1 VVDAAAVA
9 QPIAEPRRSGRP
21 AAEYIGVAALVAASW
36 LPVLVGVLT
45 HPAFG
50 WVAAAALAGA
60 AALATAHRPPR
71 VLVASLIASSAYVPS
86 GLVTDSTHYL
96 PVAAVAGAIAVRVA
110 LDWRQ
115 TRRFVRPPA
124 EPVALAIALYVG
136 WAAIATVASID
147 RRVSVGYWVGMVA
160 VCGLAFWVVPR
171 ISGARHDREFLL
183 AVVGAAGVVV
193 AATVY
198 ALSVI
203 GGVTVFGRKVGDHQ
217 LVDLTVAGQPTGIH
231 VGRSAGVFLAP
242 LEPAVIMVMAI
253 LALLGWTAMRR
264 GRWMWAGRA
273 GIAFIVPAAILTL
286 DRSAWLGAIIATGV
300 FAALP
305 SARRAAAVISA
316 VLCLVFAICFVGVL
330 ANEVGANAVS
340 TNGCAAGC
348 TATAPGNDE
357 AALRGGTGLSGRDH
371 LWKASAEAI
380 KKRPLLGYGPG
391 NNVPAIG
398 PYLTGTSSIYRGLTS
413 HSTWLRTAVEE
424 GVPGLLLLI
433 GVLLTSTWV
442 FLRGPK
448 EPRAPGE
455 RRTGIPDPT
464 KATLAVSMLG
474 MLGVMSFESF
484 FLGGV
489 NFSNLYLA
497 LATAL
502 MLPAMTLGQLRRS
515 GRLRLL

>member
-1 VVDAAAVA
+1 
-9 QPIAEPRRSGRP
+9 
-21 AAEYIGVAALVAASW
+21 
-36 LPVLVGVLT
+36 LVGVLT
-45 HPAFG
+45 RAAFG
-50 WVAAAALAGA
+50 WAAAAALAVVIA
-60 AALATAHRPPR
+60 WTASRYPPR
-71 VLVASLIASSAYVPS
+71 VLVASLIASSAFVPS

-96 PVAAVAGAIAVRVA
+96 PVAAMAGAIAIRVA
-110 LDWRQ
+110 FDWRQ

-124 EPVALAIALYVG
+124 EPVALAVAMYVG

-147 RRVSVGYWVGMVA
+147 RRLSASYWVGMVA
-160 VCGLAFWVVPR
+160 VCALAFWVVPR

-183 AVVGAAGVVV
+183 AVVGALGVVV

-198 ALSVI
+198 TLSLV
-203 GGVTVFGRKVGDHQ
+203 GSVTIFGRKVSDYQ
-217 LVDLTVAGQPTGIH
+217 LVDLTVAGLPTGIH
-231 VGRSAGVFLAP
+231 FGRSAGIFLAP

-253 LALLGWTAMRR
+253 LALLGWTAMRK
-264 GRWMWAGRA
+264 GGWMWAGRA
-273 GIAFIVPAAILTL
+273 AIAFIVPATILTL

-305 SARRAAAVISA
+305 SARKAAAVISG
-316 VLCLVFAICFVGVL
+316 VLCLFFAICFVGVL
-330 ANEVGANAVS
+330 ANEVGANAVA
-340 TNGCAAGC
+340 TNGCSASC
-348 TATAPGNDE
+348 PLAPGTDE
-357 AALRGGTGLSGRDH
+357 AALRGGTGVSGRDH
-371 LWKASAEAI
+371 LWKASFDAI

-398 PYLTGTSSIYRGLTS
+398 PYLTGANSIYRGLTS
-413 HSTWLRTAVEE
+413 QSTWLRTAVEE

-448 EPRAPGE
+448 KPRAPGE

-464 KATLAVSMLG
+464 KATLAVSVLG

-502 MLPAMTLGQLRRS
+502 MLPAMTLRQLRHS
-515 GRLRLL
+515 GRLQIL